1 MIAKSAMDES
11 WAEEIKETGGKVL
24 VLMEGLT
31 MYLTEADVRQI
42 LSIISR
48 RFAKAEVVVEF
59 MNPFVVRHIK
69 EKSIHASQAR
79 FTWGV
84 RSGKELERLSPSL
97 RWVKD
102 ISLANGMVQMMP
114 AYKLVTWIPA
124 IRNIS
129 NKLAVLEK

>member
-1 MIAKSAMDES
+1 
-11 WAEEIKETGGKVL
+11 
-24 VLMEGLT
+24 
-31 MYLTEADVRQI
+31 MYLSEADVRQI
-42 LSIISR
+42 LSIVSQ

-84 RSGKELERLSPSL
+84 RSGKELERLSPGL

-102 ISLANGMVQMMP
+102 ISLADGMVQMMP
-114 AYKLVTWIPA
+114 AYKLVAWIPV

-129 NKLAVLEK
+129 NKLTVLETGER